1 MFGSNFGSLP
11 GFGLSQPAG
20 KKIPFLP
27 EPPVIPPSPRPPV
40 RPPEPGCS
48 TLPVTPTP
56 AVPSVKKAQRVS
68 KK

>member
-1 MFGSNFGSLP
+1 MFGPIINSILGSGTLP
-11 GFGLSQPAG
+11 TAG
-20 KKIPFLP
+20 KKGPFLP

-48 TLPVTPTP
+48 TLPVTPAP

-68 KK
+68 RK

>member
-1 MFGSNFGSLP
+1 MFGSNSGSSP
-11 GFGLSQPAG
+11 GFAVPQPAG
-20 KKIPFLP
+20 KKRPFLP

-48 TLPVTPTP
+48 TLPVTPAP

>member
-1 MFGSNFGSLP
+1 MFGPIFDSMLGAGS
-11 GFGLSQPAG
+11 SQAG
-20 KKIPFLP
+20 GRKRPFLP

-48 TLPVTPTP
+48 TLPVTPAP
-56 AVPSVKKAQRVS
+56 EVPSVKKVQRVS

>member
-1 MFGSNFGSLP
+1 MFGSNVGPLP
-11 GFGLSQPAG
+11 GVGVSQLAG
-20 KKIPFLP
+20 KKPFLP

-40 RPPEPGCS
+40 RPPEPGCT

-56 AVPSVKKAQRVS
+56 ALPSVKKPQRVS